1 MATARF
7 APDFMIMQ
15 RRKEEENRRIY
26 DEKTKAN
33 SAYERVAVWEHKT
46 GKTIERG
53 QVTRK
58 VQSMK
63 RDLEQ
68 DLEGRRAR
76 LAALLA
82 EEDARYTLELEQLE
96 ETPELRRDRLK
107 ARARELV
114 RRREQEK
121 RDFAKEMRER
131 QFRETCDQF
140 REYDGVYLLRECKT
154 QCDNAMI
161 ERGEEKKRQKEE
173 AAMWHNRL
181 LDEVRKAERREASD
195 SNRESE
201 LRSEMLRTLQEQV
214 HELNGRR
221 GEDER
226 LKAEEARLMKERF
239 ALDVAEARAKE
250 EARAEMFAEKK
261 VAIARHNSILRAE
274 KEAEIRRQ
282 QEEDLALLNAMLDKE
297 RRAEA
302 AEMAYK
308 ASLKAQ
314 AREYQAQLIELM
326 KKEAVD
332 EAASEAIREAEQ
344 DKAWRKRE
352 EVWEKEKGARE
363 KLMKDVMTVRRQQLD
378 QRLEQNKL
386 DREAALNTREGM
398 MNAVEEQ
405 EASRI
410 LEAKIRKNIVKE
422 HQHDI
427 LEQIDEAKGRMR
439 RDMEIA
445 ALELEA
451 SRREEEAYQ
460 AKLQKEML
468 LAANGRHKSHGLKST
483 GLF

>member
-173 AAMWHNRL
+173 AAMWHNRYL
-181 LDEVRKAERREASD
+181 PLPPSSPMVGWS
-195 SNRESE
+195 
-201 LRSEMLRTLQEQV
+201 TLQEARRV
-214 HELNGRR
+214 LNP
-221 GEDER
+221 
-226 LKAEEARLMKERF
+226 
-239 ALDVAEARAKE
+239 
-250 EARAEMFAEKK
+250 
-261 VAIARHNSILRAE
+261 
-274 KEAEIRRQ
+274 
-282 QEEDLALLNAMLDKE
+282 
-297 RRAEA
+297 
-302 AEMAYK
+302 
-308 ASLKAQ
+308 Q
-314 AREYQAQLIELM
+314 A
-326 KKEAVD
+326 
-332 EAASEAIREAEQ
+332 
-344 DKAWRKRE
+344 
-352 EVWEKEKGARE
+352 
-363 KLMKDVMTVRRQQLD
+363 
-378 QRLEQNKL
+378 
-386 DREAALNTREGM
+386 
-398 MNAVEEQ
+398 
-405 EASRI
+405 
-410 LEAKIRKNIVKE
+410 
-422 HQHDI
+422 
-427 LEQIDEAKGRMR
+427 
-439 RDMEIA
+439 
-445 ALELEA
+445 
-451 SRREEEAYQ
+451 
-460 AKLQKEML
+460 
-468 LAANGRHKSHGLKST
+468 
-483 GLF
+483 